1 MASGRVNAL
10 LIATRQRQVVYE
22 RFYDNF
28 SEGEKA
34 EIRGAF
40 DQVAGPSSSSS
51 AAAADDD
58 ELVGRFK

>member
-1 MASGRVNAL
+1 MASGRVHAL

-40 DQVAGPSSSSS
+40 DQVAGPSSSS
-51 AAAADDD
+51 AAPADDE

>member
-1 MASGRVNAL
+1 
-10 LIATRQRQVVYE
+10 VVYE

-28 SEGEKA
+28 SGGEKA

-40 DQVAGPSSSSS
+40 DQVAGPSSSS
-51 AAAADDD
+51 AAPADDE